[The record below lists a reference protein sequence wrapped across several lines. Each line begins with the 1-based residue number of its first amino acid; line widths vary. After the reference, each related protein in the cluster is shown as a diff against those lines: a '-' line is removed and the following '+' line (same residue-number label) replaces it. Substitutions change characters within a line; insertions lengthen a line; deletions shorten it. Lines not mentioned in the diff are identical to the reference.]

1 MSGADYLVG
10 LCFFLPTVGGVL
22 VATGVLLHRRCRDLR
37 GSARF
42 VSFGLLASAVLI
54 VVHLVPGAL
63 GLLTRTAVLLT
74 TALALA
80 AALAVP
86 AAAPPGVSRSVARR
100 DGWGPVSV
108 GLACLG
114 TGLVAGYVA
123 SFLAG
128 NVSLASATPDMV
140 HFHLPD
146 VARWIQT
153 QSLWPVHEFIPDRAY
168 GYYPQNGDV
177 VLLAVMLP
185 WENDF
190 LARLTEVPY
199 LALLWGATYALSR
212 EVGARATTSALTASA
227 LLSMPAVML
236 IALEGL
242 PDTFM
247 LATFA
252 GGLLFLVRHWRQGQ
266 PRDLVLAGLGLG
278 LSFGTKWYAVAAVG
292 IVVAVWAAAWLLS
305 RRSVAGLARAGTG
318 LTGVTVGAG
327 GFWLLRNLVES
338 GNPFFPVKV
347 SAFGVT
353 LFDAPRDIER
363 EAHGFTVAH
372 YLLDGRAWREEL
384 LPEYTRFLGLSA
396 LVLAAGLAAG
406 AYLAARLS
414 GPHRSGSSQT
424 TILVLTAC
432 ALLIAIAYVIT
443 PYTAGGLEDDPILVA
458 ANSRYIVP
466 GLVAAAAAAAW
477 VARGR
482 QRLRL
487 AIEIAA
493 VVGVI
498 DGLARN
504 IEPSLRA
511 VAVGTAATVICA
523 AAAWL
528 LRRGESPD
536 VLAGVR
542 GAPRR
547 SAVAALVL
555 FALLVGLGQLG
566 QERFNDRR
574 YVGLDPSIDWIN
586 VNAPTDQRV
595 GLAGEGVGP
604 VIYPAFGPRLEN
616 DVEYIGPFVED
627 MLRPHVGRL
636 DFLRAVRDADYGLV
650 LVQLQD
656 NHRPGLGQRQAAW
669 LRSEGFSDVTQS
681 STDILLK
688 APDFGTVPRPPA
700 P

>member
-1 MSGADYLVG
+1 MSGADYLAG
-10 LCFFLPTVGGVL
+10 LGYFLPTVGGVL
-22 VATGVLLHRRCRDLR
+22 VAAGVLLHRRCEDLN

-42 VSFGLLASAVLI
+42 VAYGLLASALLI
-54 VVHLVPGAL
+54 AVHLLPGAL
-63 GLLTRTAVLLT
+63 GLLTRTTVLLT
-74 TALALA
+74 TALTLA
-80 AALAVP
+80 AALVVP
-86 AAAPPGVSRSVARR
+86 AAASRGGGRALVRR
-100 DGWGPVSV
+100 DGSALISV
-108 GLACLG
+108 ALACLG

-128 NVSLASATPDMV
+128 NVSVASATPDMV
-140 HFHLPD
+140 HFHLSD

-153 QSLWPVHEFIPDRAY
+153 GSVWPVHEFIPDRAY
-168 GYYPQNGDV
+168 GYYPHNGNV

-199 LALLWGATYALSR
+199 LALLWGATYGLSR
-212 EVGARATTSALTASA
+212 ELGARATTSALTASA
-227 LLSMPAVML
+227 LLSMPVVML

-252 GGLLFLVRHWRQGQ
+252 GGLLFLARHWREGR

-305 RRSVAGLARAGTG
+305 RRSVAGLARAGAG

-338 GNPFFPVKV
+338 GNPVFPVKV
-347 SAFGVT
+347 AAFGVT

-384 LPEYTRFLGLSA
+384 LPDYRWFLGVAAIVLGGGLVAGAWHAARSRGAETPRSAVLILSA
-396 LVLAAGLAAG
+396 VALLVGLA
-406 AYLAARLS
+406 
-414 GPHRSGSSQT
+414 
-424 TILVLTAC
+424 
-432 ALLIAIAYVIT
+432 YVVT
-443 PYTAGGLEDDPILVA
+443 PYTAGGFEDDPILVA
-458 ANSRYIVP
+458 ANSRYLVP
-466 GLVAAAAAAAW
+466 GLVAMAAITAWAALGHA
-477 VARGR
+477 
-482 QRLRL
+482 RLRTAVEL
-487 AIEIAA
+487 AALVAIVDGIAQNM
-493 VVGVI
+493 
-498 DGLARN
+498 R
-504 IEPSLRA
+504 PSATA
-511 VAVGTAATVICA
+511 VAVGILMVAGAAAVAWLALRGDPRRLTAAMRAAPLRFA
-523 AAAWL
+523 AAGIAL
-528 LRRGESPD
+528 
-536 VLAGVR
+536 
-542 GAPRR
+542 
-547 SAVAALVL
+547 AAL
-555 FALLVGLGQLG
+555 AIGLGQLG

-574 YVGLDPSIDWIN
+574 YSGLDPAIDWIN
-586 VNAPTDQRV
+586 ANAPRDQRV

-627 MLRPHVGRL
+627 MLRPYVRRQ
-636 DFLRAVRDADYGLV
+636 DFLGAVREGDYDLV
-650 LVQLQD
+650 LVQLGD
-656 NHRPGLGQRQAAW
+656 NHRPGLGPRQAAW
-669 LRSEGFSDVTQS
+669 LRSEGFSEVTQS

-688 APDFGTVPRPPA
+688 APDFASVPRPPT